1 MQPLGEESLV
11 VVPFRKRSKAW
22 CLSLCPQMLG
32 IMSLWQWRVILLIY
46 IHPLNM
52 LTYYS
57 VKSLFLMYRRYLQKT
72 SSLFSLLPTS
82 DIVFITYQSCYP
94 ITNYMAY
101 TVNINVSN
109 KTCVIIQHS
118 SGRLFVVGYC
128 CCFTH
133 RRFSIYCFPTSSLPF
148 PDLYSGLA
156 WPIFSH
162 FVLTVI
168 ATVLRECFLTL
179 SVINIALFPH
189 IFAHL
194 WFRREQE
201 HSIQDPPLCLLS

>member
-1 MQPLGEESLV
+1 M
-11 VVPFRKRSKAW
+11 VPFRKRSKAW

-32 IMSLWQWRVILLIY
+32 ITSLWQWRVILLIY

-57 VKSLFLMYRRYLQKT
+57 VKSLFLMCRRYLQKT

-156 WPIFSH
+156 
-162 FVLTVI
+162 
-168 ATVLRECFLTL
+168 
-179 SVINIALFPH
+179 
-189 IFAHL
+189 
-194 WFRREQE
+194 
-201 HSIQDPPLCLLS
+201 

>member
-1 MQPLGEESLV
+1 M
-11 VVPFRKRSKAW
+11 VPFRKRLKAW
-22 CLSLCPQMLG
+22 YLSLCPHMLG
-32 IMSLWQWRVILLIY
+32 ITSLWQWNVILLIY

-82 DIVFITYQSCYP
+82 DIAFITYQSHYT

-109 KTCVIIQHS
+109 KTCDNPTQLWKASLLLVIVAV
-118 SGRLFVVGYC
+118 LP
-128 CCFTH
+128 H
-133 RRFSIYCFPTSSLPF
+133 RKFSICCFPTSSLPF
-148 PDLYSGLA
+148 PDLYSALA
-156 WPIFSH
+156 LPIFSH

-168 ATVLRECFLTL
+168 ATVLRGRFLTL
-179 SVINIALFPH
+179 SVINIALFLH

-194 WFRREQE
+194 
-201 HSIQDPPLCLLS
+201 